1 MEDSMKFDAFN
12 LTGKV
17 AVITGGNSGI
27 GIGFARAVAAAGADV
42 SIWGTNQQKNAVAV
56 KELRAI
62 NPSASATVCDV
73 ADEANVEE
81 AMAGVIER
89 YGRIDAC
96 FPNAGIGN
104 QNQKSFIEHSNED
117 WHRVIDVNLNGV
129 FYTLRAAA
137 RQMVAQGEGGSLILT
152 ASGTAI
158 QGAAKSQAY
167 AATKGAMISL
177 MLSLATELARHK
189 ITANAIIPGW
199 VDTAMTEKLF
209 KWDKFVEAVMPRIPM
224 RRWGTPDDF
233 GAIAV
238 YLMSDASR
246 WHTGDIIKIDGGF
259 SIF

>member
-1 MEDSMKFDAFN
+1 M
-12 LTGKV
+12 
-17 AVITGGNSGI
+17 
-27 GIGFARAVAAAGADV
+27 
-42 SIWGTNQQKNAVAV
+42 
-56 KELRAI
+56 
-62 NPSASATVCDV
+62 
-73 ADEANVEE
+73 
-81 AMAGVIER
+81 
-89 YGRIDAC
+89 
-96 FPNAGIGN
+96 
-104 QNQKSFIEHSNED
+104 
-117 WHRVIDVNLNGV
+117 IDVNLNGV

-167 AATKGAMISL
+167 AATKGAIISL